1 MERGKREGEREKE
14 KKKSK
19 SWESAVRNKSDIFIS
34 TGVSSSVA
42 SATGP
47 RPLLISTGRAS
58 FRPPQQFSLHQWTND
73 RPPERERLRLGEKK
87 FRVLDFREPS
97 PSRDER
103 EIRTKSSPRSDV
115 LLLLLLL
122 LSFFLWNGGGKN
134 VLFEREE
141 EEKNVFQVV
150 FFLRVEKNSRMSNF
164 EYFYRKLITRLRA
177 RVLGCICIYA

>member
-1 MERGKREGEREKE
+1 MGGERKERGGEREKE

-58 FRPPQQFSLHQWTND
+58 FRPPQQFSLHQRTND
-73 RPPERERLRLGEKK
+73 RPPERERLRWGEKK

-103 EIRTKSSPRSDV
+103 EIRTKSSSRSDV

-122 LSFFLWNGGGKN
+122 LFFFFGTEGEKTFYSRGK
-134 VLFEREE
+134 
-141 EEKNVFQVV
+141 
-150 FFLRVEKNSRMSNF
+150 
-164 EYFYRKLITRLRA
+164 RKKKTFSK
-177 RVLGCICIYA
+177 

>member
-1 MERGKREGEREKE
+1 MERGKREREREKE

-58 FRPPQQFSLHQWTND
+58 FRPPQQFSLHQRTND

-103 EIRTKSSPRSDV
+103 EIRTKSSSRSDV

-122 LSFFLWNGGGKN
+122 LFFFFGTEGEKTFYSRGK
-134 VLFEREE
+134 
-141 EEKNVFQVV
+141 
-150 FFLRVEKNSRMSNF
+150 
-164 EYFYRKLITRLRA
+164 RKKKTFSK
-177 RVLGCICIYA
+177 

>member
-58 FRPPQQFSLHQWTND
+58 FRPPQQFSLHQRTND

-103 EIRTKSSPRSDV
+103 EIRTKSSSRSDV

-122 LSFFLWNGGGKN
+122 LFFFFGTEGEKTFYSRGK
-134 VLFEREE
+134 
-141 EEKNVFQVV
+141 
-150 FFLRVEKNSRMSNF
+150 
-164 EYFYRKLITRLRA
+164 RKKKTFSK
-177 RVLGCICIYA
+177 

>member
-1 MERGKREGEREKE
+1 MERGERGGEREKE

-58 FRPPQQFSLHQWTND
+58 FRPPQQFSLHQRTND

-115 LLLLLLL
+115 III
-122 LSFFLWNGGGKN
+122 
-134 VLFEREE
+134 VIII
-141 EEKNVFQVV
+141 V
-150 FFLRVEKNSRMSNF
+150 FFSLERRGKKRFIREGRG
-164 EYFYRKLITRLRA
+164 RKKRFPSSFLFA
-177 RVLGCICIYA
+177 S

>member
-1 MERGKREGEREKE
+1 MGGERKERGGEREKE

-58 FRPPQQFSLHQWTND
+58 FRPPQQFSLHQRTND

-103 EIRTKSSPRSDV
+103 EIRTKSSSRSDV

-122 LSFFLWNGGGKN
+122 LFFFFGTEGEKTFYSRGK
-134 VLFEREE
+134 
-141 EEKNVFQVV
+141 
-150 FFLRVEKNSRMSNF
+150 
-164 EYFYRKLITRLRA
+164 RKKKTFSK
-177 RVLGCICIYA
+177 

>member
-1 MERGKREGEREKE
+1 MGGERREREKE

-58 FRPPQQFSLHQWTND
+58 FRPPQQFSLHQRTND

-122 LSFFLWNGGGKN
+122 LFFFFGTEGEKTFYSRGK
-134 VLFEREE
+134 
-141 EEKNVFQVV
+141 
-150 FFLRVEKNSRMSNF
+150 
-164 EYFYRKLITRLRA
+164 RKKKTFSK
-177 RVLGCICIYA
+177 

>member
-58 FRPPQQFSLHQWTND
+58 FRPPQQFSLHQRTND
-73 RPPERERLRLGEKK
+73 RPPERERLRWGEKK

-103 EIRTKSSPRSDV
+103 EIRTKSSSRSDV

-122 LSFFLWNGGGKN
+122 LFFFFGTEGEKTFYSRGK
-134 VLFEREE
+134 
-141 EEKNVFQVV
+141 
-150 FFLRVEKNSRMSNF
+150 
-164 EYFYRKLITRLRA
+164 RKKKTFSK
-177 RVLGCICIYA
+177 